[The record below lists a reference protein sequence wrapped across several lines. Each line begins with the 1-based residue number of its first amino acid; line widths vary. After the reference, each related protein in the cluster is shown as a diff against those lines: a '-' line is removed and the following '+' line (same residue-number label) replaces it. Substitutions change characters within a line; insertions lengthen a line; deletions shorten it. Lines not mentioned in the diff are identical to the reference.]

1 MSDNHIVESGSVQS
15 QAGTAVET
23 CGQPNGDGR
32 RKVQLRASME
42 RSDAYKRLPSGAW
55 RVLTAMW
62 ELADSPRGSEP
73 WVHGRCKVRTLA
85 DRTGLSESQV
95 QRWLR
100 RLRPC
105 GREAR
110 PGRRL

>member
-42 RSDAYKRLPSGAW
+42 RSDAYKRLPSGA
-55 RVLTAMW
+55 
-62 ELADSPRGSEP
+62 
-73 WVHGRCKVRTLA
+73 
-85 DRTGLSESQV
+85 
-95 QRWLR
+95 
-100 RLRPC
+100 
-105 GREAR
+105 
-110 PGRRL
+110 